1 MASAPPHGIL
11 GSAFRMAFTDPGL
24 FRELTIA
31 QAIGPH
37 ATAGEHVARAL
48 FSDKMPDDAIRRYMR
63 RFQGESLLVTLDLL
77 GFELPS
83 SLPILDVPVLV
94 LVRTTGSSFRALC
107 RRRPTPTG
115 RRRR

>member
-1 MASAPPHGIL
+1 MSNIIIEL
-11 GSAFRMAFTDPGL
+11 LCYRIFYFV
-24 FRELTIA
+24 FCELTIA

-77 GFELPS
+77 GLELPPYCRYS
-83 SLPILDVPVLV
+83 TCRYLSWAP
-94 LVRTTGSSFRALC
+94 RTTGSSFRFAGGGLHL
-107 RRRPTPTG
+107 PDEG
-115 RRRR
+115 